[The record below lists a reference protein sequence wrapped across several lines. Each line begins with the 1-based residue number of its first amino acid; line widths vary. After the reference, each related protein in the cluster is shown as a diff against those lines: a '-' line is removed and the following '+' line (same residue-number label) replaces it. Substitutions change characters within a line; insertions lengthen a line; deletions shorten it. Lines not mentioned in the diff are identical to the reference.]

1 VDASEDIVMLN
12 GHFITNETY
21 TTEPTAVAL
30 SKGRIVA
37 VGCDEDIKPLI
48 SSTTRIIDCNKFLV
62 VPGFID
68 AHMHPFSIA
77 RNSMSVNCDHNNVS
91 SVRDII
97 TLLRIKAK
105 QVSSNDWVL
114 GYGYDESELETT
126 QPLDRTSL
134 DLASSDHPIKL
145 THRSGHITILNS
157 KGLESAHVDS
167 QTIDPLSGIICRYE
181 DSTIPTG
188 VFLYCEEFLKDRLGH
203 TLDHHQFV
211 QAMGNTSESLSKYG
225 ITSIQ
230 DASYTNDKAH
240 WDTFVELINSDV
252 WKIKTT
258 MMVGIDSIEEFK
270 IEGLTFCSSR
280 RLLRLGH
287 SKIILSSTTGRLTP
301 SQEELHYQIKTS
313 HNLGFPVA
321 IHAVEAEAVQVASEV
336 LEALHKERPIPI
348 DHYDRIEHCSEVPE
362 DLMDS
367 VVKSHAMVV
376 TQPGFLYWRRNQYR
390 ETVALDLQPHIY
402 PIHQFAER
410 NIPYAFSSD
419 APVIDANP
427 WCGIDAILNGTPPFY
442 RGTLAPDAP
451 VLNRLKQAIQPY
463 TLGGAYSENTDIE
476 KGSIKPGKKADIAVF
491 PWSPGNNLPPPES
504 HHAILTMSDGVVIYD
519 DLTS

>member
-1 VDASEDIVMLN
+1 MDASEDIVMLN

-21 TTEPTAVAL
+21 PTEPTALAL

-37 VGCDEDIKPLI
+37 VGRDEDIKLLI

-77 RNSMSVNCDHNNVS
+77 RNSMSVNCDHNKVS
-91 SVRDII
+91 SVTDII

-105 QVSSNDWVL
+105 QIPLNDWVL
-114 GYGYDESELETT
+114 GYGYDESDLDTT
-126 QPLDRTSL
+126 QPLDRSIL

-157 KGLESAHVDS
+157 KALESARVDS

-181 DSTIPTG
+181 DSTTPTG
-188 VFLYCEEFLKDRLGH
+188 VFLDCEDFLKDRLGH
-203 TLDHHQFV
+203 TLDHQQFI
-211 QAMGNTSESLSKYG
+211 QAMGNTSESLSQYG

-230 DASYTNDKAH
+230 DAGYTNDKAH

-258 MMVGIDSIEEFK
+258 MMVGINAIEEFK
-270 IEGLTFCSSR
+270 VEGLTFCSSR

-287 SKIILSSTTGRLTP
+287 SKIILASTTGRLSP
-301 SQEELHYQIKTS
+301 SQEELHYQIRTS
-313 HNLGFPVA
+313 HRLGFPVA
-321 IHAVEAEAVQVASEV
+321 IHAVEWEAVQMAAEV
-336 LEALHKERPIPI
+336 LGILHKDRPIPI

-362 DLMDS
+362 YVMDS

-376 TQPGFLYWRRNQYR
+376 TQPGFLYWRHKQYR
-390 ETVALDLQPHIY
+390 ETVARDLQPHIY
-402 PIHQFAER
+402 PIPHFAEH

-427 WCGIDAILNGTPPFY
+427 WCGIDAILNGAPPFY

-451 VLNRLKQAIQPY
+451 LWHRLEKAIYPY
-463 TLGGAYSENTDIE
+463 TLGGAYSENTHRE
-476 KGSIKPGKKADIAVF
+476 KGSIKLGKKADLAVF
-491 PWSPGNNLPPPES
+491 PWSPGRDLPPAES
-504 HHAILTMSDGVVIYD
+504 HHAILTMSDGVVIHD